1 MDKDGSTMPAD
12 LTFQCV
18 NELVHD
24 ISTHFE
30 QLQALCLG
38 LANELDK
45 SRQKPNCNNC
55 ANRGLVNG
63 LSQETFCEQCVWS
76 GAFRENHFKATI

>member
-1 MDKDGSTMPAD
+1 MGVG
-12 LTFQCV
+12 LTFADV
-18 NELVHD
+18 NDFVH
-24 ISTHFE
+24 SENVQFE
-30 QLQALCLG
+30 ELQALCLG

-45 SRQKPNCNNC
+45 ASQKPDCNSC

-76 GAFRENHFKATI
+76 GQTWKINHFKVGA